1 MNAFVKLRQKISP
14 YLFLVPCLIVFGLFL
29 FYPFAKTIYLSLYKT
44 DKLGQAK
51 LFVGFGNYIDL
62 FTSESFYNSLLV
74 TLIFVVIVV
83 MVSMLLGLV
92 TALLVFVLIGNGMR
106 GWVVGLIVFV
116 LIINLIGMLPLV
128 QELRKQRKLLKEI
141 LDQEE

>member
-83 MVSMLLGLV
+83 AVSMLLGLV
-92 TALLVFVLIGNGMR
+92 TALLVNKNFPGIR
-106 GWVVGLIVFV
+106 VFYTAYA
-116 LIINLIGMLPLV
+116 LPMAIASSAAFGFL
-128 QELRKQRKLLKEI
+128 
-141 LDQEE
+141 